1 MPEIAMIAAL
11 EREVWPLVKD
21 WKPSDREYDSRQYRF
36 FAEEDCVVV
45 CGGIGSEAAR
55 RATEAVIALYKP
67 RTVWS
72 VGFAGALEEQ
82 WRVGE
87 LLEARCVVDA
97 SDGSRADASKVSGGI
112 LVSFSSVASE
122 EQKSKLAKAYCAQAV
137 DMEAA
142 SVAKG
147 AQAHG
152 LPFAAVKV
160 ISDELGF
167 RMPPM
172 ERFIGKDGK
181 VRTASFTLY
190 AVLRP
195 WLWVSMIRLA
205 RNSARAARVLCEHL
219 NKSVYRIRTDDLSTP
234 HAAMK
239 DVVR

>member
-21 WKPSDREYDSRQYRF
+21 WQTSDREYDSRQYRF
-36 FAEEDCVVV
+36 FEQQDCVVA

-67 RTVWS
+67 RAVWS
-72 VGFAGALEEQ
+72 VGFAGALEERG
-82 WRVGE
+82 RVGE

-97 SDGSRADASKVSGGI
+97 RDGSRVDTGNGAGV
-112 LVSFSSVASE
+112 LVSFSSIAGG
-122 EQKSKLAKAYCAQAV
+122 EQKSKLAKAYGAQAV

-147 AQAHG
+147 AQDHG

-160 ISDELGF
+160 ISDEIGF
-167 RMPPM
+167 RIPPM

-181 VRTASFTLY
+181 FRTASFTLY
-190 AVLRP
+190 AALRP
-195 WLWVSMIRLA
+195 WLWGSMIRLA
-205 RNSARAARVLCEHL
+205 RNSAKAARVLCEHL
-219 NKSVYRIRTDDLSTP
+219 NKSVYRTRMDELSIP

-239 DVVR
+239 DSIR